1 MRSTSPRARA
11 RSISRARASSSARRA
26 RIASGRA
33 PAPARA
39 SRAGLS
45 ARLSTPEAPE
55 APEDATANVRAA
67 NRRPRARRRGSRP
80 PESPSRRESPRPPRR
95 RLADAPAPAPPAP
108 PFAAAG
114 NPPAS
119 RVSSARRLSRRS
131 MAPATV
137 YPERQRR
144 ARSSASTETAAPATA
159 PTLAPRRT
167 ETPRLAARAATA
179 PASAPK
185 LAPAT
190 ANAPTSAPLNTVVAG
205 AASRFTIFETL
216 SCIVR
221 WVVRASDRCIAA
233 SDSADGW
240 RSICVSDASVSS
252 RSRLASSRGVRR
264 GSPATR
270 EHSHIEHHASAR
282 SSTCAHVSQL
292 HVGASTA
299 GDAVAVAA
307 EAKRTGIFFR
317 AKFWPAQ
324 QRAMLPFP
332 NRRGRAS
339 RGVGEVGASL
349 SSPREV
355 NAHVSS
361 RSTCSAVP

>member
-1 MRSTSPRARA
+1 MPRVA
-11 RSISRARASSSARRA
+11 ASAA
-26 RIASGRA
+26 TAAGGRA
-33 PAPARA
+33 GGGA
-39 SRAGLS
+39 AG
-45 ARLSTPEAPE
+45 
-55 APEDATANVRAA
+55 AA
-67 NRRPRARRRGSRP
+67 VRRGG
-80 PESPSRRESPRPPRR
+80 EPSRVPRQQRQAALAALHGARDGVSGEAEAREVE
-95 RLADAPAPAPPAP
+95 RLDGDGGAGDGADAG
-108 PFAAAG
+108 AAQDGDA
-114 NPPAS
+114 
-119 RVSSARRLSRRS
+119 
-131 MAPATV
+131 
-137 YPERQRR
+137 
-144 ARSSASTETAAPATA
+144 
-159 PTLAPRRT
+159 
-167 ETPRLAARAATA
+167 RLAARAATA
-179 PASAPK
+179 PASASQ